1 MAADPLDALAGWA
14 GPLLAR
20 LTPQRRRQLMAQI
33 STTLRQSQAARI
45 AAQRNPDGSAYE
57 ARKPRTIRRRKGAIR
72 RGMFER
78 LRTARYLKKSAT
90 AESATVAIDPRA
102 ARIARVHQYGL
113 RDSVDWRRA
122 GSPTVRY
129 ARRELLGLSD
139 ADVNAIEAQLAA
151 ALGA

>member
-1 MAADPLDALAGWA
+1 MAAHPLDALAGWA

-20 LTPQRRRQLMAQI
+20 LTPQRRRQLMAEI

-57 ARKPRTIRRRKGAIR
+57 ARKPRTIRR
-72 RGMFER
+72 GMFER
-78 LRTARYLKKSAT
+78 LRTARFLKKAAT
-90 AESATVAIDPRA
+90 AERATVAIDPRA

-139 ADVNAIEAQLAA
+139 ADVQAIEAQLAEGLTA
-151 ALGA
+151 